1 MKRLLTA
8 ATIILTAAMLSGLA
22 LSGCATDQ
30 KPAAIAVEEVTASAE
45 IVNIDAAK
53 RIVTVKLSNGS
64 TRSYALSKEVKN
76 FDQIKIG
83 DLVKITALESVAIFV
98 RKVDEQPD
106 VKVEETVTV
115 ASKGEK
121 PGMIITDTFELI
133 ARIEAIDID
142 KGTITLKGPE
152 GDIKSFAIKKSEDS
166 FKNVKVGDSVVLDV
180 TVAVMIAVEKPAA
193 KTN

>member
-1 MKRLLTA
+1 MTAIMFIA
-8 ATIILTAAMLSGLA
+8 ATFSGLA
-22 LSGCATDQ
+22 LIGCATGQ

-53 RIVTVKLSNGS
+53 RIVTVKLSNNS
-64 TRSYALSKEVKN
+64 TRSYALSNNVKN
-76 FDQIKIG
+76 FDQIKVG

-106 VKVEETVTV
+106 AKAEETVTV

-121 PGMIITDTFELI
+121 PGIVITDTFELI
-133 ARIEAIDID
+133 ALIEAIDLN
-142 KGTITLKGPE
+142 KGIITLKGPD
-152 GDIKSFAIKKSEDS
+152 GNIKSFAIKKSEES